1 METDPT
7 TTEAPAAAVSL
18 IPEEACVASN
28 NPSASILN
36 PKDIVNERAQTEVE
50 EQGSIAP
57 KPTAKQGALKS
68 SAKKNEATPQSSFL
82 KGDILIECYIRRVT
96 QAKTRTGK
104 DTWREKTLLFDLVE
118 TPMRTKESFD
128 ELEDTVYVRICV
140 ATSNTKNKK
149 TVVVSVD
156 DGSGLGTAAILP

>member
-7 TTEAPAAAVSL
+7 TPEAPAAAVSV

-36 PKDIVNERAQTEVE
+36 PKDIVNESAQTEDE

-57 KPTAKQGALKS
+57 KPTQKQGALKS
-68 SAKKNEATPQSSFL
+68 SAGFL

-96 QAKTRTGK
+96 QGKTKTGK

-118 TPMRTKESFD
+118 TPMRTKE
-128 ELEDTVYVRICV
+128 T
-140 ATSNTKNKK
+140 
-149 TVVVSVD
+149 
-156 DGSGLGTAAILP
+156 

>member
-1 METDPT
+1 METGPT
-7 TTEAPAAAVSL
+7 TTEAPAAAISL

-36 PKDIVNERAQTEVE
+36 PKEIAQTEDE
-50 EQGSIAP
+50 EQGSIAL
-57 KPTAKQGALKS
+57 KPTPKQGALKS
-68 SAKKNEATPQSSFL
+68 SAGFL

-96 QAKTRTGK
+96 QGKTKTGK

-156 DGSGLGTAAILP
+156 DGSGLGTVEILP